1 MQVFDAHHHLGSL
14 RDHTFEMTAAEMA
27 NHHVSV
33 MDRLGIDAAGI
44 LPAPVYRNPNGL
56 ADTREK
62 NDQVA
67 AVRDANPDRFPL
79 AFGTV
84 EPWYGEAGFPEVD
97 RLLESLDGIMWHNR
111 WQRAAVDS
119 PMVFD
124 LVERAAEHD
133 AVVGL
138 HAHAGSGLTAPWR
151 VFEVTQSFPDVQFV
165 VFDVFS
171 SREQTNELVGRADEL
186 DLENVVFDT
195 ALAPRLRTQLPAVVD
210 AIGHESIVLGTDV
223 YSDQDGPF
231 STLPF
236 EQFAETDLGDDVREA
251 IFWENAARVFDFD

>member
-1 MQVFDAHHHLGSL
+1 MQVFDVHHHLGSL

-27 NHHVSV
+27 DHHVSV

-44 LPAPVYRNPNGL
+44 LPAPVYTNPNGL

-67 AVRDANPDRFPL
+67 AVRDAAPDRFPL

-84 EPWYGEAGFPEVD
+84 EPWYGEAGYPEVD

-111 WQRAAVDS
+111 WQRAAVNS
-119 PMVFD
+119 PMVVD
-124 LVERAAEHD
+124 LVERAATHD

-138 HAHAGSGLTAPWR
+138 HAHAGSDLTAPWR
-151 VFEVTQSFPDVQFV
+151 VFDVTQSFPDVQFV

-171 SREQTNELVGRADEL
+171 SRDQTNQLVNRAPDL
-186 DLENVVFDT
+186 DLDNVVFDT
-195 ALAPRLRTQLPAVVD
+195 ALAPRLRTQLPDVID
-210 AIGHESIVLGTDV
+210 AIGHEKLVFGTDV

-236 EQFAETDLGDDVREA
+236 EQFEETDVGDDVKDA
-251 IFWENAARVFDFD
+251 IFWENAARVFDVD